1 MLHATRPTLLA
12 LAAAATLAAATLSP
26 GPAAAD
32 GPVLVTVT
40 GAVANAN
47 RGPSD
52 PDYDKLF
59 AFNDVAFERAMA
71 FDADALAALPQ
82 MVIATDFPKDG
93 PSVTFAG
100 PALAA
105 VLAAAGADGDT
116 VTIRAMDGYAVEV
129 PLEDMLG
136 SGAVLALTRDGRPL
150 GIGDFGPTQV
160 VFPRAERADLAD
172 MPDDWWVWQIYHIVV
187 E

>member
-1 MLHATRPTLLA
+1 MYHTTRPMILA
-12 LAAAATLAAATLSP
+12 LAAAAVLATAI
-26 GPAAAD
+26 PAVAD
-32 GPVLVTVT
+32 GPVLLTVS
-40 GAVANAN
+40 GEVANTN

-52 PDYDKLF
+52 PDTDKLF
-59 AFNDVAFERAMA
+59 AFNDVTFDRAMV

-82 MVIATDFPKDG
+82 IEIATDFPKGG
-93 PSVTFAG
+93 PTVTFTG
-100 PALAA
+100 PTLAD
-105 VLAAAGADGDT
+105 VLAAAGADGDM

-129 PLEDMLG
+129 PTEDMLG
-136 SGAVLALTRDGRPL
+136 KGAVLALARDGKPF

-160 VFPRAERADLAD
+160 VFPRAERPDLAD

>member
-1 MLHATRPTLLA
+1 MFQATRNTLLA
-12 LAAAATLAAATLSP
+12 LTAAAAFATAV
-26 GPAAAD
+26 PAAAD

-40 GAVANAN
+40 GAVTNAN

-59 AFNDVAFERAMA
+59 AFNDVTFDKAME

-82 MVIATDFPKDG
+82 ATVATDFPKGG
-93 PSVTFAG
+93 PTVTFAG
-100 PALAA
+100 PALAD
-105 VLAAAGADGDT
+105 VLAAAGAKGDA

-129 PLEDMLG
+129 PLMEMVG
-136 SGAVLALTRDGRPL
+136 SGAVLATSRDGKPL
-150 GIGDFGPTQV
+150 GIGNFGPVQV
-160 VFPRAERADLAD
+160 VFPRAERTDLAE